1 MIFACLFNVHLWHCS
16 DLIDHNGSR
25 GAIAGY
31 WASDLWIKNSLAVS
45 KKLLHFIV
53 SVTPVFSYGDFAL
66 VPLALI
72 LEMTLLRRG
81 ALVRERAERQ
91 DNGGQAETTFET
103 VKFERVP
110 TEVQGSVAL
119 GLSFSL
125 LTAQISLNPP
135 TKVQCFTKLESACWG
150 WIAAHLQQALP
161 QDLLKLWFA
170 RPYLAKL

>member
-1 MIFACLFNVHLWHCS
+1 M
-16 DLIDHNGSR
+16 
-25 GAIAGY
+25 
-31 WASDLWIKNSLAVS
+31 S

-66 VPLALI
+66 V
-72 LEMTLLRRG
+72 LEMTLFRRG

-91 DNGGQAETTFET
+91 NDGGQAETTFET

-135 TKVQCFTKLESACWG
+135 AKVQCFTKLESACWG
-150 WIAAHLQQALP
+150 
-161 QDLLKLWFA
+161 
-170 RPYLAKL
+170 